1 MLTMTFSQAQEHYDH
16 VFGAQYDDVRE
27 RYASELEDIK
37 AMERADLYEMEYR
50 HLVTEAGFPDT
61 LEGMDEYEAMWKR
74 TFEYAQSGAI
84 DDLLEDNA

>member
-1 MLTMTFSQAQEHYDH
+1 MTYSQSQEHYDH

-50 HLVTEAGFPDT
+50 HLVTEAGYPDT
-61 LEGMDEYEAMWKR
+61 LDGMDEYEASWKR
-74 TFEYAQSGAI
+74 VFEYAESGAI
-84 DDLLEDNA
+84 DDLLENNA

>member
-1 MLTMTFSQAQEHYDH
+1 MTYSQSQEHYDH
-16 VFGAQYDDVRE
+16 VFNAQYDDVRE

-61 LEGMDEYEAMWKR
+61 LEGMDEYEASWKR
-74 TFEYAQSGAI
+74 IFEYAKSGAI
-84 DDLLEDNA
+84 DDLLENKT

>member
-1 MLTMTFSQAQEHYDH
+1 MTYSQSQEHYDH

-61 LEGMDEYEAMWKR
+61 LEGMDEYEASWKR
-74 TFEYAQSGAI
+74 VFEYAESGAI
-84 DDLLEDNA
+84 DDLLENNA

>member
-1 MLTMTFSQAQEHYDH
+1 MQDSWEQREEMW
-16 VFGAQYDDVRE
+16 DDYFAKDDAIRE
-27 RYASELEDIK
+27 RYAAELEDIK

-61 LEGMDEYEAMWKR
+61 LEGMDEYEAIWKR

-84 DDLLEDNA
+84 DDLLENNA